1 MIPAFRIAGLV
12 AALLMTGCAAPGY
25 YYQALSGQMAVAA
38 ARRPIPEVMADG
50 AAPRDLRAR
59 LDLIARAREFAET
72 QLRLRVDGS
81 FSSYADLGR
90 PYAAWNVVAT
100 PEFSLAPKRWCFLI
114 AGCISYRGYFSQP
127 KAERF
132 AERLRKR
139 GYDVHVGGVAAY
151 STLGWFRD
159 PVLNT
164 TLRLSDAGAVA
175 VVFHEL
181 AHARLYLGGD
191 SMFSESFATAVEE
204 EGVRRFFAG
213 DELPLA
219 AWRAARAQ
227 DLEFHAIVD
236 ETRRR
241 LAVLYGSGADP
252 SSMRAEKARALD
264 AARAAYA
271 QLKAKW
277 GGLGGYDRFFDAGLN
292 NARLAAVSLYREYVP
307 AFATMIADAGGDM
320 EVFYERAEKL
330 ARLSRDRRKTAL
342 EALAR
347 GAR

>member
-1 MIPAFRIAGLV
+1 M
-12 AALLMTGCAAPGY
+12 MTGCAAPGY
-25 YYQALSGQMAVAA
+25 YFQAMSGQMAVAA

-50 AAPRDLRAR
+50 AAPQALKAR
-59 LDLIARAREFAET
+59 LDLIARAKEFAET
-72 QLRLRVDGS
+72 ELRLRAGGS
-81 FSSYADLGR
+81 FETYADLGR

-114 AGCISYRGYFSQP
+114 AGCINYRGYFSQH

-132 AERLRKR
+132 ADRLRKR

-164 TLRLSDAGAVA
+164 TLRMSDAGAVA

-181 AHARLYLGGD
+181 AHARLYVGGD

-204 EGVRRFFAG
+204 EGVRRFFTGGG
-213 DELPLA
+213 DEVALA
-219 AWRAARAQ
+219 KWRAARAH
-227 DLEFHAIVD
+227 DLEFHALVD
-236 ETRRR
+236 DTRRR

-252 SSMRAEKARALD
+252 SAMRAAKARELD

-271 QLKAKW
+271 QLRAR
-277 GGLGGYDRFFDAGLN
+277 GGHGGYDRFFGAGLN

-307 AFATMIADAGGDM
+307 AFATMIVEAGGNL
-320 EVFYERAEKL
+320 EAFYERAEKL
-330 ARLSRDRRKTAL
+330 ARLSRDERKAAL

-347 GAR
+347 RARDQ

>member
-1 MIPAFRIAGLV
+1 MV
-12 AALLMTGCAAPGY
+12 ALSMTGCAAPGY
-25 YYQALSGQMAVAA
+25 YFQAMSGQMAVTA

-50 AAPRDLRAR
+50 ATPRELKAR
-59 LDLIARAREFAET
+59 LQLIARAKEFAESN
-72 QLRLRVDGS
+72 LRLRADGS
-81 FSSYADLGR
+81 FSTYADLGR

-100 PEFSLAPKRWCFLI
+100 PEFSLTPKRWCFLI
-114 AGCISYRGYFSQP
+114 AGCVGYRGYFSQP
-127 KAERF
+127 NAERF
-132 AERLRKR
+132 AERLRER

-181 AHARLYLGGD
+181 AHARLYVGGD

-204 EGVRRFFAG
+204 EGVRRFFAAAG
-213 DELPLA
+213 DETPMA
-219 AWRAARAQ
+219 AWRAARAH
-227 DLEFHAIVD
+227 DLEFHALVD

-241 LAVLYGSGADP
+241 LAVLYGSGTDP
-252 SSMRAEKARALD
+252 SAMRAAKTRELD

-277 GGLGGYDRFFDAGLN
+277 GGHGGYDRFFDAGLN

-307 AFATMIADAGGDM
+307 AFATMIADVGGDM

-330 ARLSRDRRKTAL
+330 ARLSRDERKAAL
-342 EALAR
+342 EAMLRATTASVP
-347 GAR
+347 GE